1 MKSYQSKSKS
11 NNLTLLSIL
20 LFFICSSS
28 IAQNLTL
35 DNNSEFSYA
44 KFENGYI
51 VTTHAIKYSLKI
63 PLGFS
68 KIDTYNYQ
76 AVFNSHPFNVSIATV
91 TSEKILIMVSAEK
104 VTDSSG
110 ILDYSHFKPVRLS
123 GLDFYMKDDCVKLTE
138 EIFEGATDLRYIK
151 ENGFDFGSAIYI
163 RHFFKNT
170 IDGTYEYVLNYG
182 ELVCDC
188 SDKTIDNRFMREF
201 NKKLIKNIDLTI
213 LK

>member
-11 NNLTLLSIL
+11 INLTLLSIL
-20 LFFICSSS
+20 LFFICHTSV
-28 IAQNLTL
+28 AQNLTL
-35 DNNSEFSYA
+35 DNNLEFSYA

-68 KIDTYNYQ
+68 KIDPYNYQ
-76 AVFNSHPFNVSIATV
+76 AVFNDHPFNVSIATV
-91 TSEKILIMVSAEK
+91 KSEKILIMVSAEK

-110 ILDYSHFKPVRLS
+110 ILDYSYFKPVHLS
-123 GLDFYMKDDCVKLTE
+123 GLDFYMKDDCVKLSE

-151 ENGFDFGSAIYI
+151 ENGFDFGPAIYI
-163 RHFFKNT
+163 RHFFTNT
-170 IDGTYEYVLNYG
+170 ADGTYEYVLNYG

-188 SDKTIDNRFMREF
+188 SDKTIDDKFMEKF
-201 NKKLIKNIDLTI
+201 NNVLKKNLVLTI